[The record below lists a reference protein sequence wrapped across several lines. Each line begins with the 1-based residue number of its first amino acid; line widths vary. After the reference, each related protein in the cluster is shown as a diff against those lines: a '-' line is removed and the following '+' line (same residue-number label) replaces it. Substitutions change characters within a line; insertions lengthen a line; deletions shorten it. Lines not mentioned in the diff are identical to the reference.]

1 MKSKKSRNLENAP
14 AKYSAWLIIGMAL
27 ALVFAVMFTSCKTP
41 AAISTKTDTRD
52 SSNVELHMRD
62 SLGVSV
68 RTVHDTVIVHDTVY
82 INEKTVKDAETQ
94 SETTIHFG
102 EGGGTYNAKT
112 GDATNVTGVGTKESR
127 REHELR
133 ERNEKLV
140 SENTYL
146 HHVNDSLSSL
156 VQSNDSTNSEVH
168 EDNST
173 NDTQPVGMN
182 RHERFMYT
190 SGWIFWG
197 IVAAFLVYFIIKILR
212 KFKVIPV

>member
-1 MKSKKSRNLENAP
+1 MKKSTKSLTNKP
-14 AKYSAWLIIGMAL
+14 AQRTAFVIIAIMVAIF
-27 ALVFAVMFTSCKTP
+27 VVCFVTSCKTP
-41 AAISTKTDTRD
+41 TAISTKTDTRD
-52 SSNVELHMRD
+52 SLNTEWHTRD
-62 SLGVSV
+62 SLGASFHA
-68 RTVHDTVIVHDTVY
+68 VHDTVIIHDTIY

-112 GDATNVTGVGTKESR
+112 GDATNVTGVGTKESKK
-127 REHELR
+127 EHELT
-133 ERNEKLV
+133 ERVKRLT
-140 SENTYL
+140 SENTTL
-146 HHVNDSLSSL
+146 HHENDSLRSL
-156 VQSNDSTNSEVH
+156 VQSNDSTQSEVH

-173 NDTQPVGMN
+173 NETQPVGMN
-182 RHERFMYT
+182 KHERFMYT

>member
-1 MKSKKSRNLENAP
+1 MKKSTKSLTNKP
-14 AKYSAWLIIGMAL
+14 AQRTAFVIIAIMA
-27 ALVFAVMFTSCKTP
+27 AIFVACFITSCKTP
-41 AAISTKTDTRD
+41 TAISTKTDTRD

-112 GDATNVTGVGTKESR
+112 GDATNVIGVGTKESR